1 LDVDRLHLYLSP
13 DKPLTLDERAH
24 YRDVI
29 KKRCSGTPL
38 QHLTGEISFFGLQ
51 FRVSSEAL
59 IPRQETEEL
68 LEKALD
74 LVPRDRE
81 IACLDLGTGSGVLAV
96 CLARFL
102 PRARIT
108 AVDLSEEALGL
119 ARENAQ
125 LHDVSDR
132 ITFLKSDWFERVSE
146 KFDLIVSN
154 PPYIAE
160 EELVTLPV
168 EVRAHEPRVALD
180 GGKEGVEQIESLTRS
195 LKEYM
200 LPNASVL
207 LEIGNG
213 QGRTVVERMDAVGLV
228 EARME
233 RDIAGKERF
242 VIARCP

>member
-1 LDVDRLHLYLSP
+1 LNVDRLHLYLSP

-38 QHLTGEISFFGLQ
+38 QHLTGEISFFGLR

-132 ITFLKSDWFERVSE
+132 ITFLRSDWFERVSE

-160 EELVTLPV
+160 EELVALPV

-213 QGRTVVERMDAVGLV
+213 QGRMVVERMDAVGLV

>member
-1 LDVDRLHLYLSP
+1 
-13 DKPLTLDERAH
+13 
-24 YRDVI
+24 
-29 KKRCSGTPL
+29 
-38 QHLTGEISFFGLQ
+38 
-51 FRVSSEAL
+51 
-59 IPRQETEEL
+59 
-68 LEKALD
+68 
-74 LVPRDRE
+74 
-81 IACLDLGTGSGVLAV
+81 LAV

-132 ITFLKSDWFERVSE
+132 ITFLKSDWFERVGE

-160 EELVTLPV
+160 EELVALPV

-195 LKEYM
+195 LKEHM

-213 QGRTVVERMDAVGLV
+213 QGRTVVERMDAAGLV